1 MNNILWCLI
10 ALIFNP
16 FTMGVTLYMN
26 GLIWISL
33 DFTARPV
40 MNLNNWSMVAV
51 GLIQVGYVSLVMK
64 NYKRNILRAIRE
76 DLKMSLCNACGG
88 VLMGGVQR
96 CSDFEIYN
104 LSDLT
109 KEELYESVKKLK
121 QMIKGEIEWRE
132 ECAKRKA
139 DKIK

>member
-1 MNNILWCLI
+1 MNNILWGLI

-51 GLIQVGYVSLVMK
+51 GLRQVGYVSLVIK
-64 NYKRNILRAIRE
+64 KYKRKWGN
-76 DLKMSLCNACGG
+76 KMTEIVDEGIMETTVDG
-88 VLMGGVQR
+88 VLYTVFFQDDYYKIKSSDASNEVVVFKKASEVQEFLNR
-96 CSDFEIYN
+96 PY
-104 LSDLT
+104 
-109 KEELYESVKKLK
+109 KLK
-121 QMIKGEIEWRE
+121 LGDRN
-132 ECAKRKA
+132 AKA
-139 DKIK
+139 

>member
-1 MNNILWCLI
+1 MNNILWGLI

-51 GLIQVGYVSLVMK
+51 GLRQVGYVSLVIK
-64 NYKRNILRAIRE
+64 KYKRKW
-76 DLKMSLCNACGG
+76 DSKMTEIVDEGIMETTVDG
-88 VLMGGVQR
+88 VLYTVFFQ
-96 CSDFEIYN
+96 DDHY
-104 LSDLT
+104 
-109 KEELYESVKKLK
+109 
-121 QMIKGEIEWRE
+121 
-132 ECAKRKA
+132 
-139 DKIK
+139 KIKSSDASNEVVVFKKASEVQEFLNRPYKLGDRNANT

>member
-1 MNNILWCLI
+1 MNNILWGLI

-51 GLIQVGYVSLVMK
+51 GLRQVGYVSLVIK
-64 NYKRNILRAIRE
+64 KYKRKWGN
-76 DLKMSLCNACGG
+76 KMTEIVDEGIMRTTVNDVVYTVFFQDDHYKIKSSDASNEVVVFKKASE
-88 VLMGGVQR
+88 VQEFLNR
-96 CSDFEIYN
+96 PY
-104 LSDLT
+104 
-109 KEELYESVKKLK
+109 KLK
-121 QMIKGEIEWRE
+121 LGDRN
-132 ECAKRKA
+132 AKA
-139 DKIK
+139 